1 MNVNQQHKKILLS
14 GDEDCTVVFC
24 PTCHVVE
31 VILRAATIRIHPDS
45 LQAMSAILLSAS
57 KQLIHIQESAQ
68 VTSTPKLITGKSVH

>member
-24 PTCHVVE
+24 PTCHAVE
-31 VILRAATIRIHPDS
+31 INLRAATIRIHPDS

-57 KQLIHIQESAQ
+57 KQLVRVQQSAP
-68 VTSTPKLITGKSVH
+68 VTPTLKLITGKNFH